1 MESQKMRINYGIE
14 DMRVGV
20 SSVSK
25 AGILFILQP
34 ESLAKPNHQQIKKIL
49 KDANERLSWGRGED
63 NHLMPRSIFFPL
75 KETGRLRSFP
85 TITEYVEYL
94 EAEDKKQTLKD
105 QLTQVVNYICN
116 IRKQFLPN
124 VSAVQ
129 PIIISSISN
138 PIGERKSINHQ

>member
-1 MESQKMRINYGIE
+1 
-14 DMRVGV
+14 
-20 SSVSK
+20 
-25 AGILFILQP
+25 
-34 ESLAKPNHQQIKKIL
+34 
-49 KDANERLSWGRGED
+49 
-63 NHLMPRSIFFPL
+63 
-75 KETGRLRSFP
+75 
-85 TITEYVEYL
+85 VEYL